1 MFTDTQ
7 QFRIHDNESRVLTV
21 KANGG
26 TVQVQAQAG
35 ASWITADTYTADT
48 AVEVFFGGALVRVVP
63 SGGAEYDVQ

>member
-1 MFTDTQ
+1 MLTTTQHYQFTD
-7 QFRIHDNESRVLTV
+7 REPRVLTV

-26 TVQVQAQAG
+26 TVQVQVEAG